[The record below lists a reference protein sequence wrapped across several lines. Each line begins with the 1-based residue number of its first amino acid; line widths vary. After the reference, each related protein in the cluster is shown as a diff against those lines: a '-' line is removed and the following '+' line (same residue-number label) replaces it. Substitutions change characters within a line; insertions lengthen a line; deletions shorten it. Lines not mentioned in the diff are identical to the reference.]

1 MSKDICLAQTISE
14 LKFILQEAKKDLI
27 CIPLNLEILLYCKLN
42 NINYLDPKNY
52 LDNNFHQKSL
62 EFSDNFIK
70 SVKFLDR
77 IDYNI
82 KIEFI
87 AFLRFRLHSILFTN
101 FLLDEIDKKESI
113 KKIYISG
120 WIQQKPKNL
129 GDYFLFEIE
138 DILKKKFKVNV
149 LSRKIISENIN
160 NFYVYDI
167 NDKINKH
174 KKNILFNNLGYN
186 FKRFLFVKERAKY
199 NFYFLTEDK
208 IPLIKKIFFFI
219 LNVNPLIL
227 KVRLSKK
234 NNSKIKYVFKED
246 KNFSFNSSL
255 KKMMS
260 SFDIYFHNLQQKNK
274 TIKKFLSNDK
284 VDLILTNVVRGFA
297 GSLNEI
303 GEKLNIPTVCI
314 THGTI
319 APNFNNYDKIYKKI
333 IAEAVFSGN
342 SRYFAIQSKIC
353 QQSLKTH
360 KVNGKEIISGN
371 INFAQNKAH
380 NIKQYAVYAVTL
392 KDFSNSQFFGVEM
405 FYEFND
411 NLRKLDD
418 ISGKDK
424 IKIVVKVHPSQNHCI
439 ELLKKIYKNLMF
451 SKKKIEILFKKSY
464 ATITFSSSVIED
476 SLNSKIP
483 VILLDQWKRYVHCN
497 AETNVCI
504 KNKPVY
510 YINKF
515 SDLEK
520 CLKNLRTESKIN
532 FSDYIYQ
539 DHYKKN
545 ISDNIL
551 SLIK

>member
-1 MSKDICLAQTISE
+1 MILDIWNIMSKDICLAQTISE
-14 LKFILQEAKKDLI
+14 LKFILQETKKDLI

-52 LDNNFHQKSL
+52 LDNTFHQKSL
-62 EFSDNFIK
+62 ELSDELTK

-77 IDYNI
+77 MDYNI

-87 AFLRFRLHSILFTN
+87 AFLRLRLHSILFTN

-113 KKIYISG
+113 KEIYISG
-120 WIQQKPKNL
+120 WIQKKPKNL
-129 GDYFLFEIE
+129 EDYFLFGME
-138 DILKKKFKVNV
+138 DIFKKKFKTNI

-160 NFYVYDI
+160 KFYVYDI
-167 NDKINKH
+167 KGKINKH

-186 FKRFLFVKERAKY
+186 FKRFLFAKGKDKY
-199 NFYFLTEDK
+199 NFYFLTEEK
-208 IPLIKKIFFFI
+208 IPLIKKIIFFI

-227 KVRLSKK
+227 KKKLSKE
-234 NNSKIKYVFKED
+234 NNSEIKYVFKED
-246 KNFSFNSSL
+246 KNFFFNSNL

-260 SFDIYFHNLQQKNK
+260 NFDIYFHNLQQKNK
-274 TIKKFLSNDK
+274 AVKKFLSNNK

-297 GSLNEI
+297 GSVNEI
-303 GEKLNIPTVCI
+303 GGKLNIPTVCI

-360 KVNGKEIISGN
+360 KINGKEIISGN

-380 NIKQYAVYAVTL
+380 NNKQYAVYAVTL
-392 KDFSNSQFFGVEM
+392 KDFFNPQFFGVEM

-411 NLRKLDD
+411 NLRKLDN

-424 IKIVVKVHPSQNHCI
+424 IKIVVKVHP
-439 ELLKKIYKNLMF
+439 
-451 SKKKIEILFKKSY
+451 
-464 ATITFSSSVIED
+464 
-476 SLNSKIP
+476 
-483 VILLDQWKRYVHCN
+483 
-497 AETNVCI
+497 
-504 KNKPVY
+504 
-510 YINKF
+510 
-515 SDLEK
+515 
-520 CLKNLRTESKIN
+520 
-532 FSDYIYQ
+532 
-539 DHYKKN
+539 
-545 ISDNIL
+545 
-551 SLIK
+551 